1 MTQEQT
7 PFLSSLAKRG
17 MRGIIAPQFSFSL
30 HPAWFAGLYPDES
43 GIWGYYYSPRTS
55 PYRFLKPVS
64 LLAPRNQTVSRLYHS
79 AMWKAL
85 RWCGTLASYLPL
97 RYTHYFDFSD
107 KLPPW
112 APEYLPQVG
121 IFDILRAQRLE
132 WLFIGA
138 PGTFL
143 GTQNVLTKLKRKIS
157 HGISFV
163 WLHFAEL
170 DWTCHEFGPDSDQA
184 KRCLG
189 EIDSAIRRV
198 SEELNDLYE
207 DVELL
212 VFGDHGSVEV
222 ERTVDIEAILN
233 STEFEPPGDFVYFLG
248 ATTARFW
255 FQNATARYTIE
266 AALRQLESGKI
277 LSESRLEACRCKFDD
292 SRYGELMWTA
302 VEGTVISPNFYNGS
316 SIPKGMHGY
325 LPDVKDTFAA
335 FVLSGPSTENSITL
349 SDPIQM
355 VDIFP
360 TLLDL
365 MGLPAPQDRQATS
378 VLSRR

>member
-1 MTQEQT
+1 
-7 PFLSSLAKRG
+7 
-17 MRGIIAPQFSFSL
+17 MRGIIVPQFSFSL

-43 GIWGYYYSPRTS
+43 GKWGYYYSPRTS
-55 PYRFLKPVS
+55 PYRFFKPVS
-64 LLAPRNQTVSRLYHS
+64 FLAPQSQAISKLSHS
-79 AMWKAL
+79 AMWKVL

-97 RYTHYFDFSD
+97 RYSHYFDFSD

-112 APEYLPQVG
+112 DPEYLRHVG
-121 IFDILRAQRLE
+121 IFDILRAHRLE

-143 GTQNVLTKLKRKIS
+143 GTQNVLTKLERKIS
-157 HGISFV
+157 RGISFV

-170 DWTCHEFGPDSDQA
+170 DWTCHEFGPYSNQA
-184 KRCLG
+184 KTCLRD
-189 EIDSAIRRV
+189 IDSAIRNV
-198 SEELNDLYE
+198 SEELNGLYE
-207 DVELL
+207 DVDLL

-222 ERTVDIEAILN
+222 KRTIDIEASL
-233 STEFEPPGDFVYFLG
+233 TLAEFKAPRDFLYFLG

-255 FQNATARYTIE
+255 FPNPTARHSIE
-266 AALRQLESGKI
+266 TTLRQLEGGKI
-277 LSESRLEACRCKFDD
+277 LDESQLEACRCKFSD
-292 SRYGELMWTA
+292 SRYGELIWTA
-302 VEGTVISPNFYNGS
+302 DAGTVISPNFYNGS
-316 SIPKGMHGY
+316 SVPKGMHGY

-335 FVLSGPSTENSITL
+335 CVLSGPSVVNSMTL

-365 MGLPAPQDRQATS
+365 MGLPAPPDRRATS
-378 VLSRR
+378 VLSRS